1 MIGVSRRPAVLYVAP
16 DIPVPHAGV
25 FLGGSTHVMEV
36 SRALVKN
43 GFEVHVL
50 CRRMSK
56 EQPSQEEISE
66 GILAHRVYRGIFFPV
81 TGGLSLDKKL
91 SLKAR
96 AFKLGEALYFTTIY
110 RLALAALAARLIVK
124 YDIDAVLERN
134 SAKGI
139 GAFPARL
146 LKKPLVEE
154 VIDPDLS
161 RAAVRSADRVFAY
174 TPKVLEGLVPA
185 DRVSITT
192 AGVDTDRFR
201 PMDGSAMRRKYG
213 LEGKKVVVYVGEMS
227 AWHGID
233 VLVRAM
239 ALLGD
244 DYRALILGKN
254 AGKLKPLAT
263 ELGVMD
269 RLAFTGQVG
278 HDEVPAYI
286 AAADLGAAPYDP
298 AGGLAMDRFGFYF
311 SPIKMFEYMACGK
324 PIVASD
330 IDIVRDIVR
339 ESGCG
344 LLSRP
349 GDPESL
355 AAAIRALMES
365 PDRASMGIAGLRACK
380 EKYNWDRV
388 GGDIAVELKRLAES
402 RRGSQ

>member
-1 MIGVSRRPAVLYVAP
+1 MSRKPSVLYVAP

-36 SRALVKN
+36 SRALARS

-50 CRRMSK
+50 CRRMSPG
-56 EQPSQEEISE
+56 QLSHEELSD
-66 GILAHRVYRGIFFPV
+66 GIYVHRAYRGILFPIM
-81 TGGLSLDKKL
+81 GGVSGPGKP

-96 AFKLGEALYFTTIY
+96 IFKLGEGLYFATAY
-110 RLALAALAARLIVK
+110 RFTLGAMAARIIVK
-124 YDIDAVLERN
+124 HRIDAVLERN

-146 LKKPLVEE
+146 MKKPLVEE
-154 VIDPDLS
+154 VIDPDYS
-161 RAAVRSADRVFAY
+161 RTAVRSADKVFAY

-185 DRVSITT
+185 DRVVITT
-192 AGVDTDRFR
+192 AGVDVDVFK
-201 PMDGSAMRRKYG
+201 PMDGSAIRKKYG
-213 LEGKKVVVYVGEMS
+213 LDDMIVIVYVGEMS

-244 DYRALILGKN
+244 GYRALILGKN
-254 AGKLKPLAT
+254 AEILKPLAK
-263 ELGVMD
+263 ELGVLD
-269 RLAFTGQVG
+269 RLVFTGPVR
-278 HDEVPAYI
+278 HEEVPSYI

-298 AGGLAMDRFGFYF
+298 AGVRDMERLGFYF

-324 PIVASD
+324 PLVASD

-349 GDPESL
+349 GDPASL
-355 AAAIRALMES
+355 AEAIRTLAGS
-365 PDRASMGIAGLRACK
+365 PGKESMGASGRKACVD
-380 EKYNWDRV
+380 KYNWDTV
-388 GGDIAVELKRLAES
+388 GGDIAGAIRSLVEKT
-402 RRGSQ
+402 